1 MDICRPGRAE
11 KYGCEI
17 RAACK
22 NPRGGIHRLGSAD
35 IAGARLEFFM
45 KEGCRSQTLDFLQ
58 ARCHHAR
65 RSCEHHP
72 FREDVSG
79 ASTHTREAQAAAAQ
93 WLQLPGPPR
102 PERICVPFAPHGLP
116 QFLRRDR
123 ALPGY
128 LAAASDIFCSITDH
142 ARLEALPLARF
153 SVDQC
158 ALLCL
163 PEHSSAVDA
172 C

>member
-1 MDICRPGRAE
+1 M
-11 KYGCEI
+11 
-17 RAACK
+17 
-22 NPRGGIHRLGSAD
+22 
-35 IAGARLEFFM
+35 
-45 KEGCRSQTLDFLQ
+45 
-58 ARCHHAR
+58 
-65 RSCEHHP
+65 
-72 FREDVSG
+72 
-79 ASTHTREAQAAAAQ
+79 
-93 WLQLPGPPR
+93 
-102 PERICVPFAPHGLP
+102 PFAPHGLP

-163 PEHSSAVDA
+163 PERSSAVKLGRVSSDFRVDA
-172 C
+172 W

>member
-1 MDICRPGRAE
+1 MWNLEFCQCRRTYGGLFKSTLHKQVQYCRLRRGILPSLAGGGAAHYLRRWEESQRRAS
-11 KYGCEI
+11 
-17 RAACK
+17 RAASV
-22 NPRGGIHRLGSAD
+22 PRADLSTYPAWLAVHR
-35 IAGARLEFFM
+35 
-45 KEGCRSQTLDFLQ
+45 
-58 ARCHHAR
+58 
-65 RSCEHHP
+65 
-72 FREDVSG
+72 
-79 ASTHTREAQAAAAQ
+79 
-93 WLQLPGPPR
+93 LQLPGPPR

-116 QFLRRDR
+116 QYLRRDR

-128 LAAASDIFCSITDH
+128 LAAASDIFCSITYH

-163 PEHSSAVDA
+163 PERSSAVKLGRVSSDFRVDA